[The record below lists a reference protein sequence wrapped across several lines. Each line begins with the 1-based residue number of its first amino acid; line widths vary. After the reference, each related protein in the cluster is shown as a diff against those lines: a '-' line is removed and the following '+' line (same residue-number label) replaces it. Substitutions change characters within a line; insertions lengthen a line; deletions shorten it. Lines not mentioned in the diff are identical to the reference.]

1 MDENGHN
8 IVIVTGLSGAG
19 KSQALKTLED
29 VGYFCVD
36 NLPPSLIPT
45 FIDLYCQV
53 KKQAVQ
59 IAIVVDIRGGEFFMD
74 LADAIKALIDKAIR
88 PTILFLEAEDEALVR
103 RYKETRRRHPLS
115 QQSGILEGIKEER
128 QILSDLKTASDII
141 IDTSN
146 LTLAEFRRQLIEV
159 FSKSVKPQK
168 LLVTVISFGFK
179 YGLPM
184 DADLVFDVR
193 FLPNPHYVKELRPL
207 TGLNPKVA
215 SYVGESSLTADFM
228 SHFRN
233 FISFL
238 LPNYVEEGKTHL
250 TIAVGCTGGKHRSV
264 VVSQLI
270 KAYLELLEH
279 TVIIEHRDIERVES
293 GGL

>member
-45 FIDLYCQV
+45 FIDLYSQV
-53 KKQAVQ
+53 KKQAIQ

-74 LADAIKALIDKAIR
+74 LADALTALREKAIR
-88 PTILFLEAEDEALVR
+88 PTVLFLEAEDETLVR

-115 QQSGILEGIKEER
+115 QQSGILEGIREER

-146 LTLAEFRRQLIEV
+146 LAPAEFRRQLAEV
-159 FSKSVKPQK
+159 FSKSVSPQK
-168 LLVTVISFGFK
+168 LLITIISFGFK

-193 FLPNPHYVKELRPL
+193 FLPNPHYIKELRPL
-207 TGLNPKVA
+207 TGLDPKVA
-215 SYVGESSLTADFM
+215 EYVKDSPVTAEFM
-228 SHFRN
+228 SRFQHFTG
-233 FISFL
+233 FL

-264 VVSQLI
+264 VVGQLI
-270 KAYLELLEH
+270 KAYLEALEH
-279 TVIIEHRDIERVES
+279 TVIIEHRDIDRT
-293 GGL
+293 